1 MSEVEIRIG
10 HEAWKWQQVEN
21 VAVGTAGDTVTV
33 TATLPIAP
41 HQKAALA
48 QAEAGGWER
57 EQTHDSELLN
67 IPDPQPITI
76 IVDGRTMHEGTATD
90 AHLHTVTDDDAM
102 TITFTAKAAVE

>member
-10 HEAWKWQQVEN
+10 HEAWTWRQVEN
-21 VAVGTAGDTVTV
+21 VTVDAGDTITM

-41 HQKAALA
+41 HQKQSLVH
-48 QAEAGGWER
+48 AEAAGWER

-67 IPDPQPITI
+67 IPDPQPLTI
-76 IVDGRTMHEGTATD
+76 VVDGHTMCEGTATD

-102 TITFTAKAAVE
+102 TITFTAKAAEE